1 MDQANNASDSTPRLV
16 TVGVYIAYLIGA
28 FTGVFWLLGLITA
41 FVYREKAEEDSLV
54 AQHLNHQVRIGIRL
68 LIVGVVAI
76 VAYALLVATLIGVVV
91 AWVPFLVWWAW
102 ALLVTVKGLAALVG
116 ERAPA

>member
-41 FVYREKAEEDSLV
+41 FVYRDPAPEPPGTDR
-54 AQHLNHQVRIGIRL
+54 HQVADSGRRGDRGL
-68 LIVGVVAI
+68 CPPRCHPDRRRGRVG
-76 VAYALLVATLIGVVV
+76 
-91 AWVPFLVWWAW
+91 
-102 ALLVTVKGLAALVG
+102 TVSGLVG
-116 ERAPA
+116 LGAPRNREGSGGVRG